1 MSRLKFSNAQIEA
14 LLRRVEAG
22 GITVTDACK
31 EAGISRVTYYNW
43 QRKFA
48 ADGEPA
54 AHVDPD
60 LEAEVTA
67 LSKQIA
73 EIRLDIA
80 QLKEAIRNN
89 PRRS

>member
-1 MSRLKFSNAQIEA
+1 MSRLKFSNSQIEA

-48 ADGEPA
+48 AEGEPA
-54 AHVDPD
+54 PPFNPD
-60 LEAEVTA
+60 LEAEVAA

-73 EIRLDIA
+73 EMRLDIA
-80 QLKEAIRNN
+80 QLKEAIRNSS
-89 PRRS
+89 RRS